1 MYVIVPDSGMAQTFL
16 LIPSIVS
23 HGSQVLVI
31 GVTFHSQLHGDG
43 IIRWEKQFNHMM

>member
-1 MYVIVPDSGMAQTFL
+1 VIVPLPDSGMTQNL
-16 LIPSIVS
+16 LAIVS

-43 IIRWEKQFNHMM
+43 ITRWEKQFNHMM